1 MSLDLPENPAA
12 RLTQA
17 PEHNGLFML
26 AVSDPDVWCSTPW
39 FKWHPPSQLC
49 AMQPGLCLQCKLGV
63 PMRHLTVVSSVFL
76 LEERRNLGMLLGCP
90 VLPFHHAMQHYVKED
105 LISPWLR
112 WAASALLFLRWVHGG
127 TSTRLCVSHGM
138 AHTQCMGASDGA
150 LLGEEPPPG
159 AQPGAVGPPR
169 TISWLSSCPIWGL
182 VVTSQPQSKSSP
194 MPCAACVHAGE
205 LTAPLR
211 REELKS
217 VMLEAT
223 R

>member
-1 MSLDLPENPAA
+1 MVQMASTLPALCNAAWPLPAV
-12 RLTQA
+12 QA
-17 PEHNGLFML
+17 GGPH
-26 AVSDPDVWCSTPW
+26 ATPNCG
-39 FKWHPPSQLC
+39 FI
-49 AMQPGLCLQCKLGV
+49 
-63 PMRHLTVVSSVFL
+63 RVFL